1 VEWLN
6 YHHLYYFWTVAREGS
21 VAQASRVLRLAQP
34 TITGQIRALEAALG
48 EKLFAR
54 AGRGLVLTE
63 TGRVVQ
69 RYATEIFTLG
79 RELTGVLRGRPA
91 AGPARL
97 LVGVSDLV
105 PKLIAFRIL
114 EPALAMRGSL
124 QIVCYEDR
132 PEALLGDLSTFGL
145 DLVLTDA
152 PVHPSLRV
160 RAFSHLLGTCGVAFF
175 AVPALAAR
183 YRRKFPQSLDGAP
196 FLMPLEN
203 SVLRRSLE
211 QWFHSIGVHPRVVG
225 EFQDSALLQTFGQS
239 GAGVFAA
246 PAAIEKE
253 IRRRVG
259 LSVIG
264 RTDAVTE
271 RYYAISVDRKLKHPA
286 VVAICETARA
296 KLFREPSE
304 R

>member
-114 EPALAMRGSL
+114 
-124 QIVCYEDR
+124 
-132 PEALLGDLSTFGL
+132 
-145 DLVLTDA
+145 
-152 PVHPSLRV
+152 
-160 RAFSHLLGTCGVAFF
+160 
-175 AVPALAAR
+175 
-183 YRRKFPQSLDGAP
+183 
-196 FLMPLEN
+196 
-203 SVLRRSLE
+203 
-211 QWFHSIGVHPRVVG
+211 
-225 EFQDSALLQTFGQS
+225 
-239 GAGVFAA
+239 
-246 PAAIEKE
+246 
-253 IRRRVG
+253 
-259 LSVIG
+259 
-264 RTDAVTE
+264 
-271 RYYAISVDRKLKHPA
+271 
-286 VVAICETARA
+286 
-296 KLFREPSE
+296 
-304 R
+304 